1 MAVKRRSFAQA
12 RRAAGFTQESL
23 AERLGV
29 DRTTVA
35 RWESGEY
42 TPQPWLRPKIAE
54 AFGLSLRELREL
66 VDGVETAGRA
76 VEVSAPVVEAGSVPV
91 PLAGSEPVPMA
102 GQEHDRLSKE
112 MELVRAY
119 AEARALHVPA
129 VSPQVPWEMDRL
141 AVSTAQAILATL
153 AAVADAE
160 LAEGSPGPLTFPVCV
175 STTTQTIPAEWEDR
189 LYDQLKNTLGEW
201 AHTMNRRKLIRLLGW
216 AASAVAG
223 TQLLE
228 GLYPEEQVRVARAIE
243 EPSRVDAVTI
253 DHIET
258 ILWRCIRQDDA
269 LGAQATLDTVL
280 AQRNLVW
287 FILPE
292 CPDTLRPQ
300 LLSLYSPHSLRAGW
314 LLYDLND
321 FDGAGYYFEHAR
333 ATAHDAENSELGAFV
348 LCMMSHLATWR
359 GQPRVGI
366 DHAVAAQGW
375 AVQTD
380 EPRLQAYA
388 ADVAAR
394 AYAGV
399 GQKTLCL
406 RQLEHV
412 ERSLARVS
420 DGAAEDSV
428 AHFYSNGHFAGT
440 RSLCLLQLHD
450 TQGALNAAQEALATA
465 DPAFV
470 RNFAFTHLYLGEAY
484 TAAGGIHE
492 AAAAIG
498 EAAALTARNRSAR
511 LAGRVQAARDH
522 VAQYHVPSVVQGLD
536 EQLHVYG
543 LSDHQAVNREP

>member
-12 RRAAGFTQESL
+12 RRAAGYTQESL
-23 AERLGV
+23 AEHLGV

-42 TPQPWLRPKIAE
+42 TPQPWVRPRIAE
-54 AFGLSLRELREL
+54 AFGLSLRELGEL
-66 VDGVETAGRA
+66 MDGVDTTGGTAGVPASLVRA
-76 VEVSAPVVEAGSVPV
+76 EGVSLARDGQVPV
-91 PLAGSEPVPMA
+91 STPEL
-102 GQEHDRLSKE
+102 DRLSPE
-112 MELVRAY
+112 SVL
-119 AEARALHVPA
+119 AEVLADAQVLRARAPL
-129 VSPQVPWEMDRL
+129 PQVPWDMDWL
-141 AVSTAQAILATL
+141 DVSTAQAILATL
-153 AAVADAE
+153 ARVADEE
-160 LAEGSPGPLTFPVCV
+160 LTEGSPGPLTFPVRV
-175 STTTQTIPAEWEDR
+175 NTTQKIPAKWEDR
-189 LYDQLKNTLGEW
+189 LYGQLKNILGEW
-201 AHTMNRRKLIRLLGW
+201 AHTMNRRKLIQLLGW
-216 AASAVAG
+216 AASVIAG
-223 TQLLE
+223 TPLVE
-228 GLYPEEQVRVARAIE
+228 GVHPEEHVQVARAIE

-253 DHIET
+253 DHIEA

-280 AQRNLVW
+280 AQRNLVR
-287 FILPE
+287 FILRE

-300 LLSLYSPHSLRAGW
+300 LLSLYSHHSLQAGW
-314 LLYDLND
+314 LLYDLDD

-348 LCMMSHLATWR
+348 LCMMSHLATWS

-375 AVQTD
+375 AAQTD

-399 GQKTLCL
+399 EQKTLCL

-420 DGAAEDSV
+420 DGVAEDSV
-428 AHFYSNGHFAGT
+428 AHFYSNGQFAGT
-440 RSLCLLQLHD
+440 RSLCLLQLRD

-522 VAQYHVPSVVQGLD
+522 VAQCHVPSVVQGLD
-536 EQLHVYG
+536 EQLHAYG

>member
-12 RRAAGFTQESL
+12 RRAAGYTQESL
-23 AERLGV
+23 AEHLGV

-42 TPQPWLRPKIAE
+42 TPQPWVRSRIAE
-54 AFGLSLRELREL
+54 AFVLSLRELSEL
-66 VDGVETAGRA
+66 MDGVDTTGGTA
-76 VEVSAPVVEAGSVPV
+76 EVPASLVRTEGASLARDGQVPV
-91 PLAGSEPVPMA
+91 STPELDWLSPESVLAEVLA
-102 GQEHDRLSKE
+102 DAQVLR
-112 MELVRAY
+112 
-119 AEARALHVPA
+119 ARAPL
-129 VSPQVPWEMDRL
+129 PQVPWDMDWL
-141 AVSTAQAILATL
+141 DVSTAQAILATL
-153 AAVADAE
+153 ARVADEE
-160 LAEGSPGPLTFPVCV
+160 LTEGSSGPLTFPVRV
-175 STTTQTIPAEWEDR
+175 STTQKIPAKWEDR
-189 LYDQLKNTLGEW
+189 LCGQLKNIPGEW
-201 AHTMNRRKLIRLLGW
+201 AHTMNRRKLIQLLGW
-216 AASAVAG
+216 AASVIAG
-223 TQLLE
+223 TPLLE
-228 GLYPEEQVRVARAIE
+228 GVHPEEHVRVARAIE

-253 DHIET
+253 DHIEA

-280 AQRNLVW
+280 AQRNLVR
-287 FILPE
+287 FVLPE

-300 LLSLYSPHSLRAGW
+300 LLSLYSHHSLQAGW

-333 ATAHDAENSELGAFV
+333 AIAHDAENSELGAFV

-375 AVQTD
+375 AAQTD

-388 ADVAAR
+388 AGVAAR

-399 GQKTLCL
+399 ELKTLCL

-428 AHFYSNGHFAGT
+428 AHFYSSGQFAGT

-450 TQGALNAAQEALATA
+450 TQGALNAAREALATA

-522 VAQYHVPSVVQGLD
+522 VAQCHVPSVVQGLD
-536 EQLHVYG
+536 EQLHAYG